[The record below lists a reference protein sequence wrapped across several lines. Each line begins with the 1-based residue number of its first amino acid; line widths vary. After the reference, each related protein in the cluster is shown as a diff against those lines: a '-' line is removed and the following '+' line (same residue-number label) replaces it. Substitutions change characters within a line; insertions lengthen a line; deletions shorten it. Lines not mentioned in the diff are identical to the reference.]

1 MNPFGSLLRGSW
13 PVVACAIGAGLAS
26 GFAGAAVIGLVHEAM
41 SSAPAAGEARE
52 RLIAS
57 FIGLTLLAVLSK
69 GVSEVL
75 LTRLGQ
81 SIVGEV
87 RRRLGRSIIE
97 APLRQIE
104 AQGPHRLLAA
114 LNDDAL
120 VITQAYVQLPHICV
134 CAATILGCLVY
145 LAWIARSAFLVV
157 LCALVLGVA
166 LFRLQEAG
174 ALRFFERARETSDTL
189 FRHFRALTVGIKE
202 LKINRER
209 GEAFL
214 ADSLG
219 QSLTTYERDF
229 VGGMTRYSVG
239 MGWGGL
245 LFYAALGATVFVL
258 PSAAGLS
265 ASAVAGA
272 TLTLL
277 YLMGPVAQL
286 VEIAPSA
293 GRAAVAFRKLDD
305 LGLALADPDQPRA
318 LSALPARALGSSW
331 QRIELRGV
339 THSYMRE
346 YEETS
351 FRLGPIALDFRPG
364 EIVFLVGGNGSG
376 KTTLAK
382 VLLGL
387 YAPEEG
393 ELRVD
398 GVAIGAANRDQY
410 RQIFSAIF
418 ADYHVFDEQLDLGD
432 ARARERVTGYLERL
446 KLDRRVTV
454 EGGRLRVG
462 GLSTGQR
469 KRLALIAA
477 LLEDRSFYLF
487 DEWAADQDPEFRRV
501 FYREFLP
508 ELRAQGKTALVISHD
523 EQYFGVADR
532 CLHMDFGVL
541 SEIAVTAQP
550 LSPGPVVEAF
560 NAHES
565 EPALARSTS

>member
-1 MNPFGSLLRGSW
+1 MKASGSLLRGSW
-13 PVVACAIGAGLAS
+13 PVVACAIGAGLVS
-26 GFAGAAVIGLVHEAM
+26 GLCSAAVIGLVHDAM
-41 SSAPAAGEARE
+41 SSAPGASGTRE
-52 RLIAS
+52 RLTAS
-57 FIGLTLLAVLSK
+57 FVGLALLAVLSK

-87 RRRLGRSIIE
+87 RRRLGRNIVE

-104 AQGPHRLLAA
+104 ALGTHRLLAA

-120 VITQAYVQLPHICV
+120 VITQAYVQMPHICV
-134 CAATILGCLVY
+134 CAATIVGCLLY

-157 LCALVLGVA
+157 LAAIALGVG
-166 LFRLQEAG
+166 LFRLHEVRAV
-174 ALRFFERARETSDTL
+174 RFFERARETSDAL
-189 FRHFRALTVGIKE
+189 FGHFRSLTAGVKE
-202 LKINRER
+202 LQINRGR

-214 ADSLG
+214 TDSFG
-219 QSLTTYERDF
+219 RSLSTYERDF
-229 VGGMTRYSVG
+229 VAGMTGYSFG
-239 MGWGGL
+239 MGWGSL
-245 LFYAALGATVFVL
+245 LFYVALGATVFVL
-258 PSAAGLS
+258 PGAAGLS

-305 LGLALADPDQPRA
+305 LGLALASPDEAHAP
-318 LSALPARALGSSW
+318 SLPTSTFASSW
-331 QRIELRGV
+331 QRIEVCGV
-339 THSYMRE
+339 THSYVRE

-351 FRLGPIALDFRPG
+351 FRLGPIALGFRPG

-387 YAPEEG
+387 YTPEAG

-398 GVAIGAANRDQY
+398 GVPVDASNRAQY
-410 RQIFSAIF
+410 RQLFSAVF
-418 ADYHVFDEQLDLGD
+418 ADYHVFDEQLGLGN
-432 ARARERVTGYLERL
+432 ALVRERVAGYLQRL
-446 KLDRRVTV
+446 KLDRRVSI
-454 EGGRLRVG
+454 EDGKLRFD

-469 KRLALIAA
+469 KRLALVAA
-477 LLEDRSFYLF
+477 LLEDRSFFLF

-541 SEIAVTAQP
+541 SEVAVPPAP
-550 LSPGPVVEAF
+550 APGPVIRVM
-560 NAHES
+560 N
-565 EPALARSTS
+565 

>member
-1 MNPFGSLLRGSW
+1 MKTSGSLLRGSW
-13 PVVACAIGAGLAS
+13 PVVACAIGAGLVS
-26 GFAGAAVIGLVHEAM
+26 GLCGAAVIGLVHDAM
-41 SSAPAAGEARE
+41 SREAAASATRD
-52 RLIAS
+52 RLMTS
-57 FIGLTLLAVLSK
+57 FVGLTLLAVVSK
-69 GVSEVL
+69 GISEVL

-87 RRRLGRSIIE
+87 RRRLGRNIVE

-104 AQGPHRLLAA
+104 TLGSHRLLAA

-134 CAATILGCLVY
+134 CAATILGCLLY

-157 LCALVLGVA
+157 LAAIAVGVA
-166 LFRLQEAG
+166 LFRLHESG

-189 FRHFRALTVGIKE
+189 FRHFRSLTAGIKE
-202 LKINRER
+202 LQINRGR

-214 ADSLG
+214 TDSFG
-219 QSLTTYERDF
+219 QSLSTYERDF
-229 VGGMTRYSVG
+229 VAGMTRYSFG

-245 LFYAALGATVFVL
+245 LFYAALGVTVFVL
-258 PSAAGLS
+258 PGATGLS

-293 GRAAVAFRKLDD
+293 GRAAVAFRKLDE
-305 LGLALADPDQPRA
+305 LGLALAAHDEADRVRP
-318 LSALPARALGSSW
+318 ALPASTFASSW
-331 QRIELRGV
+331 QRIELCGV

-346 YEETS
+346 YEETT
-351 FRLGPIALDFRPG
+351 FRLGPIALGFRPG

-387 YAPEEG
+387 YTPEAG

-398 GVAIGAANRDQY
+398 GIPIDASNRDQY
-410 RQIFSAIF
+410 RQIFSAVF
-418 ADYHVFDEQLDLGD
+418 ADYHVFDEQLGLGN
-432 ARARERVTGYLERL
+432 AHVRERVAGYLQRL
-446 KLDRRVTV
+446 KLDRRITI
-454 EGGRLRVG
+454 EDGKLRFD

-469 KRLALIAA
+469 KRLALVAA
-477 LLEDRSFYLF
+477 LLEDRSFFLF

-541 SEIAVTAQP
+541 SEVAVPPAP
-550 LSPGPVVEAF
+550 APGPVVRVM
-560 NAHES
+560 N
-565 EPALARSTS
+565 